1 MTDSEAESSSSDSSS
16 NHDSM
21 SVSDQEGDSREDE
34 MPSADHGVTNK
45 VTHQPEVDMDSTAS
59 NSLSSDEQAAAAAE
73 SLIPSHNVASAVI
86 VPSDQNQASASIFT
100 RVPTVDLDDAA
111 AVSIKTFL
119 LF

>member
-16 NHDSM
+16 NHDLM

-59 NSLSSDEQAAAAAE
+59 NSLSSDEQAAAE
-73 SLIPSHNVASAVI
+73 SSILSHDVASAV
-86 VPSDQNQASASIFT
+86 VVSSDQNQASASICT

-111 AVSIKTFL
+111 AVNIKTFS

>member
-1 MTDSEAESSSSDSSS
+1 
-16 NHDSM
+16 
-21 SVSDQEGDSREDE
+21 

-73 SLIPSHNVASAVI
+73 SLIPSHDVASAVI
-86 VPSDQNQASASIFT
+86 VSISDQNQASASIFT